1 MYFSTF
7 SGSSYTKGA
16 NPYTL
21 VERSGHTAN
30 VSKPFNLDSTLPI
43 SDLSND
49 SRYVNA
55 YGNGVS
61 TICDPNKDT
70 IFLILFNGHQPSV
83 IKMEHIYIYGSG
95 SGVNNGKDMMDII
108 NTTKT
113 HWYLESSDSNI
124 VPKNLASAILLPD
137 GRIAYIGET

>member
-1 MYFSTF
+1 MCF
-7 SGSSYTKGA
+7 
-16 NPYTL
+16 PYTL

-70 IFLILFNGHQPSV
+70 IFLICGVSENNFIIDLS
-83 IKMEHIYIYGSG
+83 ITKSG
-95 SGVNNGKDMMDII
+95 I
-108 NTTKT
+108 
-113 HWYLESSDSNI
+113 
-124 VPKNLASAILLPD
+124 
-137 GRIAYIGET
+137 